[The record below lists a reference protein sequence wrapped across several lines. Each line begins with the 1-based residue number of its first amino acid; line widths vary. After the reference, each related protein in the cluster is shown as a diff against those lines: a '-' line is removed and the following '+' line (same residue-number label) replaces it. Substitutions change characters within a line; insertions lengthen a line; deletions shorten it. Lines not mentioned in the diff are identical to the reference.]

1 MYNKGVGD
9 CQELLQRWS
18 HRGKRDGHQTNPCRA
33 GEKDNFGGGSRDPAP
48 FHCCTG
54 GKVSVHCEWT
64 LVFGGRCY
72 SGRKPAV
79 LLGKRAFGS
88 NSRLLNVGPLVSSYL
103 GSSMGLITKT
113 GQSAGLFYK
122 LLIEGSGLQKSFDVR
137 IAKFFSSIIYRLY
150 LRLTL
155 NVNLYATDGHLR
167 KEMMMSESHPC
178 QRPAIHDSANLSRA
192 GFGYKLDLSPIC

>member
-1 MYNKGVGD
+1 LYNKGVGG

-18 HRGKRDGHQTNPCRA
+18 QRGKRDGHQTNPCRA
-33 GEKDNFGGGSRDPAP
+33 GEKDNFGAGSRDPAP
-48 FHCCTG
+48 SHCCTG
-54 GKVSVHCEWT
+54 GKVPVHCEWT
-64 LVFGGRCY
+64 LVFRSRCY

-88 NSRLLNVGPLVSSYL
+88 NSRLLNVGPLASSYL
-103 GSSMGLITKT
+103 GSSLGLITKT
-113 GQSAGLFYK
+113 GQSAGVFYE
-122 LLIEGSGLQKSFDVR
+122 LLIEGSGLQKSSDVR

-155 NVNLYATDGHLR
+155 NVNLYAMDGHLR
-167 KEMMMSESHPC
+167 KEMIMSVSHPC